1 MFKLIF
7 IVLYVVLISI
17 IETFGQG
24 SIKYAN
30 LHGLPYVTLIGVLSY
45 AVISFILYHLYSHEN
60 MAIINAWWNIVTSI
74 TVTLSGIFIF
84 KETLKHSEI
93 IGIIMIIAGA
103 CFLSANDLGIVI

>member
-1 MFKLIF
+1 MYKLVF

-17 IETFGQG
+17 IETVGQG

-30 LHGLPYVTLIGVLSY
+30 SHGLPYITLIGVISY
-45 AVISFILYHLYSHEN
+45 VIISLILYHLYSHEN
-60 MAIINAWWNIVTSI
+60 MAIINAWWNIITSI

-84 KETLKHSEI
+84 KETLRHSEI

-103 CFLSANDLGIVI
+103 CFLSADDLGIVI